1 MIMWLMSTAETL
13 IFVAPVFGRLAGC
26 SIEWNCAPDSTKAIS
41 RGNFRD
47 RSSAMEAET
56 NFAVDSRILQLRSS
70 AASSSLCSTRNEPR
84 ISS

>member
-1 MIMWLMSTAETL
+1 MRHDH
-13 IFVAPVFGRLAGC
+13 VADVDGGNPDLCGTVFGLAGC
-26 SIEWNCAPDSTKAIS
+26 SIEWNCAPDSTKT
-41 RGNFRD
+41 RD

>member
-1 MIMWLMSTAETL
+1 MIMWLMSKAETL
-13 IFVAPVFGRLAGC
+13 IFVAPVFGLAGC
-26 SIEWNCAPDSTKAIS
+26 SIEWNCAPDSTKT
-41 RGNFRD
+41 RD